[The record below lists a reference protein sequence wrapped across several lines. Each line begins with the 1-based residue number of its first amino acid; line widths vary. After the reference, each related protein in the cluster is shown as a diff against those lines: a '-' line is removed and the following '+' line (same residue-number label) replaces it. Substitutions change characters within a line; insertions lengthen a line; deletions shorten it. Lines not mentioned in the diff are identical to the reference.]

1 MRGARGVARHK
12 KHEEH
17 ANHERWLVSYADFIT
32 LLFAFFVIMYAVSEV
47 DKNKLKKFSNSVQF
61 AFHHVGTGGTNTKGK
76 SASTVKP
83 QIIGNAF
90 PKGRRTSDPGPFES
104 LTAIVQFLD
113 SSILKWFQRLER
125 DDVQRVVED
134 RGVVVRVPAERLFS
148 SSSAMLRPDRSG
160 FFREFGEAVERFNV
174 SFRVAVFVDVRTGED
189 AWTEYDL
196 ALRRQSALVRA
207 IRRASRDWQAR
218 IETFGELRE
227 VEELETSQG
236 EKSRS
241 VFEFY
246 LSP

>member
-1 MRGARGVARHK
+1 MSKHK

-17 ANHERWLVSYADFIT
+17 VNHERWLVSYADFIT

-61 AFHHVGTGGTNTKGK
+61 AFHHVGTGGTNTKGRAAD
-76 SASTVKP
+76 SVKP
-83 QIIGNAF
+83 KVMGNAF

-104 LTAIVQFLD
+104 LTAVVQFLD
-113 SSILKWFQRLER
+113 GSILKWFERLER
-125 DDVQRVVED
+125 DDVQRIVED
-134 RGVVVRVPAERLFS
+134 RGVVVRIPAERLFS
-148 SSSAMLRPDRSG
+148 PSSAMLRPDRSG

-174 SFRVAVFVDVRTGED
+174 SFRVAVYLDVLAGED
-189 AWTEYDL
+189 SWSEYDL

-207 IRRASRDWQAR
+207 IRRASKDWRAR

-227 VEELETSQG
+227 VADIETSQG
-236 EKSRS
+236 EKSRA